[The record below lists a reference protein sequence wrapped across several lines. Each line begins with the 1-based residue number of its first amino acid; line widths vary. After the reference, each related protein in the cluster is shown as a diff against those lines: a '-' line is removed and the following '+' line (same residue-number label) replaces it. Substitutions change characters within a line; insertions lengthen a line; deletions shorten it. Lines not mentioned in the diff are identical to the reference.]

1 MKLSLKESGL
11 KELLEDL
18 QNHVKQGKT
27 VIRQALSDTGKKVI
41 KYLKAERSAG
51 GFVPLGKVDFDS
63 VTACRVSN
71 QEETIVSGV
80 NEWRAD
86 SYKTLVLE
94 EVGLTHGVGG

>member
-51 GFVPLGKVDFDS
+51 GFVPLGKV
-63 VTACRVSN
+63 SN
-71 QEETIVSGV
+71 LKGHRIQEAV
-80 NEWRAD
+80 
-86 SYKTLVLE
+86 
-94 EVGLTHGVGG
+94 